1 MPNLAESKNTSQ
13 IFSVDEVMKKN
24 PVAYVL
30 LTLIV
35 RRSGKSTKEE
45 HLEVPEVEVR
55 DYLEWGM
62 TRGKFRAALSFL
74 EKHGLIQIMK
84 KTAKAIPNA
93 KTTQSPGI
101 KLSSIEAYNKL
112 SYVEK
117 IVCNPMYDHAT
128 HLSFLSSSSPPS
140 SFSLP
145 PSPPVTSS
153 SPISISLSPSLPPN
167 YPLFCDSGKPSESQ
181 KKNFLKDPRPVPKKI
196 RFSYEHYTF
205 AGLDEDGIKQFE
217 AIFPTKDV
225 RFELWRMIAWF
236 TLKNDRKRGGGIDFV
251 SKWLTKAVPVQ
262 RDGSVSYCKPS
273 ETCIGFQDQVDY
285 NQYVDER
292 MAFAA
297 ARKYHTKEPQT
308 TWQQDLI
315 EASKRRDEREAQ
327 QVRELCLI

>member
-62 TRGKFRAALSFL
+62 TRGKFRAALCFL

-117 IVCNPMYDHAT
+117 LVCNPMYDHST

-140 SFSLP
+140 SFSLS
-145 PSPPVTSS
+145 PSSPGPSS
-153 SPISISLSPSLPPN
+153 PPISISLSPSLPPN

-181 KKNFLKDPRPVPKKI
+181 KKKFYKTAKRGKKGLPFGI

-205 AGLDEDGIKQFE
+205 SGLDDEGIKLFE
-217 AIFPTKDV
+217 ESFPDKDV

-236 TLKNDRKRGGGIDFV
+236 TLKNDRKKGGGIDFV
-251 SKWLTKAVPVQ
+251 TKWLTKAPKVEL
-262 RDGSVSYCKPS
+262 DGQILYGEGIGESNGFTDHADFEEYMSEKRTYCASRRQKNNLNIS
-273 ETCIGFQDQVDY
+273 HGEIIETLHEVGV
-285 NQYVDER
+285 
-292 MAFAA
+292 
-297 ARKYHTKEPQT
+297 
-308 TWQQDLI
+308 
-315 EASKRRDEREAQ
+315 
-327 QVRELCLI
+327 LCCMR